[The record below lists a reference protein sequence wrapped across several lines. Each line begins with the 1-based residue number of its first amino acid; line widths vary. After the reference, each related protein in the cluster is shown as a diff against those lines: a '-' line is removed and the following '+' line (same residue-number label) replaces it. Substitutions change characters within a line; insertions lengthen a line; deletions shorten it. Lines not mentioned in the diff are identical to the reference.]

1 MKVCVCV
8 CASSYRSEIGFCG
21 FVLPRQFHSWNKID
35 HMEYILEYV
44 QKKVHS
50 RHWIGLGLLKLSKA
64 TLLITLAY

>member
-1 MKVCVCV
+1 MKVCVC
-8 CASSYRSEIGFCG
+8 ASPYHSEIGFCG

-50 RHWIGLGLLKLSKA
+50 RRNWIGLGLLKLSKE